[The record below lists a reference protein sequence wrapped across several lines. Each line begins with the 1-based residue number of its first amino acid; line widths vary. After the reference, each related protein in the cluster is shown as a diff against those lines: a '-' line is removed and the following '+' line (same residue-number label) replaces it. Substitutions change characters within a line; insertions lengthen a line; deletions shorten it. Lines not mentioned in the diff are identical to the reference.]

1 MTAADTTTSRVGG
14 DGLDPG
20 VQVAVLGAGSFVARR
35 LVPLLEATGFRPLT
49 MSAREPSQ
57 ATSTA
62 EPLGGAIALCPVWGL
77 VDRIGG
83 LAERRVRRLVAIS
96 STSRFT
102 KANSSVAAE
111 RAVADRL
118 AGAEDAVLREGERC
132 GVRVTILRPTLL
144 YDGLHDRNVA
154 TIAAFLRR
162 WGWFPLLGAGA
173 GLRQPLHADDLAA
186 ACVAALVAEAPAVA
200 YDLSGGETLT
210 YRAMVGRIFEAVGRA
225 PRFVHVPRWV
235 VGATVPWIA
244 RLPGFRGISVAM
256 FERMNESLV
265 FDHAAAARDLGFA
278 PRRFLPSVSTGPGAR
293 DVSAGSDGS

>member
-1 MTAADTTTSRVGG
+1 MTAADTTTSRDGG
-14 DGLDPG
+14 DRLAPG
-20 VQVAVLGAGSFVARR
+20 MPVAVLGAGSFVARG
-35 LVPLLEATGFRPLT
+35 LVPLLERAGFRPLT
-49 MSAREPSQ
+49 MSAREPLE
-57 ATSTA
+57 ATLA
-62 EPLGGAIALCPVWGL
+62 AGPLAGAIALCPVWGV

-83 LAERRVRRLVAIS
+83 LAERRVRRLVVVS

-102 KANSSVAAE
+102 KAHSPSAAE

-132 GVRVTILRPTLL
+132 SVRVTILRPTLL

-162 WGWFPLLGAGA
+162 WGWFPLLGTGT

-210 YRAMVGRIFEAVGRA
+210 YRAMVERIFEAVGRP

-235 VGATVPWIA
+235 VGATVPWLA
-244 RLPGFRGISVAM
+244 RLPWFRGISVAM

-265 FDHAAAARDLGFA
+265 FDHAAAARDLAFA
-278 PRRFLPSVSTGPGAR
+278 PRRFLPSPTTHAGVR
-293 DVSAGSDGS
+293 DGSVGSDES